1 MSRKVATHSDHEKLP
16 PITDDM
22 LERYLFSEDTG
33 LSPAEKTT
41 FFEMSKAY
49 GLNPFK
55 REIYCVKYGNNLNVV
70 VGYEVYIKRAMAT
83 GQLNGW
89 NIKELR
95 DNDSKLTGAK
105 ITIYRKDFEYPF
117 EWEVDYLEFAKPGN
131 KGRKT
136 SWDNMPG
143 FMIKKVTI
151 GQGFRLAFPAEL
163 GGMGY
168 LQEELQDDRD
178 HHDNK
183 SEEDVPDWVVKT
195 KPITPKKEKKQPVRE
210 AKVEVMEEKKKDYS
224 DEDVQ
229 INIQLM
235 LKIGL
240 IDKDFSNVIYDEVI
254 HTTRDKCVLLVRNKI
269 YKHLISLQKANL
281 ISKEDIKQHIANH
294 GTIEKP
300 AITFGDL
307 ETIEQCLGVFDRVS
321 KTVMANKKSDKYQ
334 REHEEVT
341 K

>member
-1 MSRKVATHSDHEKLP
+1 MVLK
-16 PITDDM
+16 
-22 LERYLFSEDTG
+22 
-33 LSPAEKTT
+33 
-41 FFEMSKAY
+41 
-49 GLNPFK
+49 K
-55 REIYCVKYGNNLNVV
+55 R
-70 VGYEVYIKRAMAT
+70 
-83 GQLNGW
+83 
-89 NIKELR
+89 
-95 DNDSKLTGAK
+95 
-105 ITIYRKDFEYPF
+105 
-117 EWEVDYLEFAKPGN
+117 
-131 KGRKT
+131 
-136 SWDNMPG
+136 
-143 FMIKKVTI
+143 IKK
-151 GQGFRLAFPAEL
+151 PKKDE
-163 GGMGY
+163 
-168 LQEELQDDRD
+168 
-178 HHDNK
+178 
-183 SEEDVPDWVVKT
+183 PDWVHQKSTPV
-195 KPITPKKEKKQPVRE
+195 KPIPKKEKKQPVRE
-210 AKVEVMEEKKKDYS
+210 AKVEVMEEKRKDYS

-269 YKHLISLQKANL
+269 YKHLISLHKANL

-294 GTIEKP
+294 GTVEKP